1 MTKFSRSSLVLL
13 SSSFSNISDS
23 SRVMR
28 SRLSS
33 SKTTRR
39 SLSLNTHNH
48 SNGKMGHQSNSPA
61 IWWHGLA
68 SASLLAIRLG
78 PRDLSARRLTTAGLT
93 RRLRTRLDA
102 SLPPLLN
109 IFLRLT
115 GRELR
120 RGRAGTYV
128 KILCLPVFQE
138 NRLRR
143 FLAFNHQYPSVL
155 IFVESNV

>member
-1 MTKFSRSSLVLL
+1 MTKFSRSSLILL
-13 SSSFSNISDS
+13 SSSFSNISDT

-33 SKTTRR
+33 CRTMRR
-39 SLSLNTHNH
+39 SLSFNTHNH
-48 SNGKMGHQSNSPA
+48 RSGKICHPSKSRTT
-61 IWWHGLA
+61 WWHGLA
-68 SASLLAIRLG
+68 STSQLAIRLG
-78 PRDLSARRLTTAGLT
+78 PRDLSARRLMAAGLT
-93 RRLRTRLDA
+93 SRFRTRLEA

-109 IFLRLT
+109 IILRLT

-120 RGRAGTYV
+120 RGRAGTDV

-155 IFVESNV
+155 IFIESNV